1 MKRVDFADGKIFR
14 DILQTMLPML
24 VAQVLNLLYNIVDR
38 IYIAR
43 IPAIGTAALGAVGL
57 CFPLIILITAFTNLF
72 GMGGAPLFAIERGR
86 RNEQKAAEYMNTA
99 FFLLVT
105 TAIVLTAVGEVS
117 ARPVLS
123 VFGASDQAMTHA
135 LPYLRIYLLGT
146 LFSMIAA
153 GMNPYITAQGF
164 SLVGMTTVLIGAG
177 ANILLDPLFIFVLRL
192 GIRGAAAATVLSQ
205 FLSALFVL
213 CFLFGKRADPRL
225 RLLSRDEIRTC
236 GKTAGAIAGLG
247 MASFIMMFTNSL
259 VQICANSVLS
269 HIGGDVY
276 VSVMT
281 IISSS
286 RQVIETP
293 ILAIAEGTAPII
305 SYNYGARK
313 PDKVKEAG
321 IIMWLMGLAYS
332 LTMWLIMRARPE
344 WFISIF
350 SSDRT
355 ILADAIPAFH
365 LYFLAFIFMIF
376 QYGGQTMFKSL
387 NKKGHAMFFSLF
399 RKVIIVVPLTYLL
412 PYAFHLGTDGVFLAE
427 PISNVIGGL
436 ACFITMLLTVMPE
449 LKQMKQNGQK
459 LS

>member
-1 MKRVDFADGKIFR
+1 MKRVDFANGKILQN
-14 DILQTMLPML
+14 ILQTMLPL
-24 VAQVLNLLYNIVDR
+24 LAAQILNLLYTIVDR

-43 IPAIGTAALGAVGL
+43 IPKIGTTALGAVGL

-86 RNEQKAAEYMNTA
+86 RNDAKAAEYMNTA
-99 FFLLVT
+99 FFLLVS
-105 TAIVLTAVGEVS
+105 TAVLLTAAGEIT
-117 ARPVLS
+117 AGPVLS
-123 VFGASDQAMTHA
+123 LFGASGQSMAHA
-135 LPYLRIYLLGT
+135 LPYLRIYLAGT
-146 LFSMIAA
+146 LFSMIAT
-153 GMNPYITAQGF
+153 GMNPYINAQGF

-177 ANILLDPLFIFVLRL
+177 ANILLDPLFIFVF
-192 GIRGAAAATVLSQ
+192 GMGVRGAAAATVLSQ

-213 CFLFGKRADPRL
+213 RFLFGRQADPKL
-225 RLLSRDEIRTC
+225 QLFSKEEIRSC
-236 GKTAGAIAGLG
+236 GKTAAAIASLG

-259 VQICANSVLS
+259 VQFCANRVLVRT
-269 HIGGDVY
+269 GGDIY
-276 VSVMT
+276 VTVMT

-293 ILAIAEGTAPII
+293 ILAISEGAAPII

-321 IIMWLMGLAYS
+321 LLMWLMGLFYS
-332 LTMWLIMRARPE
+332 LAMWLLMRARPE

-355 ILADAIPAFH
+355 ILSDAVPAFH
-365 LYFLAFIFMIF
+365 LYFSAFIFMIF

-399 RKVIIVVPLTYLL
+399 RKVIIVVPLTFLL

-427 PISNVIGGL
+427 PVSNIIGGL
-436 ACFITMLLTVMPE
+436 ACFITMLLTVTPE
-449 LKQMKQNGQK
+449 LRRMKEP
-459 LS
+459 S

>member
-1 MKRVDFADGKIFR
+1 MKRVDFANGKILQN
-14 DILQTMLPML
+14 ILQTTLPLL
-24 VAQVLNLLYNIVDR
+24 VAQILNLLYNIVDR

-43 IPAIGTAALGAVGL
+43 IPEIGTAALGAVGL

-72 GMGGAPLFAIERGR
+72 GTGGAPLFSIERGR
-86 RNEQKAAEYMNTA
+86 RNEAKASEYMNTA

-105 TAIVLTAVGEVS
+105 TAIVLTVLGEII

-123 VFGASDQAMTHA
+123 AFGASEQAMVHA

-146 LFSMIAA
+146 LFSMIST
-153 GMNPYITAQGF
+153 GMNPYINAQGF

-177 ANILLDPLFIFVLRL
+177 VNILLDPLFIFVL
-192 GIRGAAAATVLSQ
+192 GMGVRGAAAATVLSQ
-205 FLSALFVL
+205 ILSALFVL
-213 CFLFGKRADPRL
+213 RFLFGGRADPRL
-225 RLLSRDEIRTC
+225 RILSREEIRTC

-259 VQICANSVLS
+259 VQICANSVLART
-269 HIGGDVY
+269 GGDIY

-286 RQVIETP
+286 RQVIEVP
-293 ILAIAEGTAPII
+293 ILAISEGTAPII

-321 IIMWLMGLAYS
+321 IIMWLLGLAYS
-332 LTMWLIMRARPE
+332 LAMWLTMRARPE

-355 ILADAIPAFH
+355 ILNDAIPAFH
-365 LYFLAFIFMIF
+365 LYFSAFIFMIF

-412 PYAFHLGTDGVFLAE
+412 PYAFHMGTDGVFMAE
-427 PISNVIGGL
+427 PVSNIIGGL
-436 ACFITMLLTVMPE
+436 ACFITMLLTVTPE
-449 LKQMKQNGQK
+449 LRRMKE
-459 LS
+459 SF